1 MRAHNLSITGSLTV
15 SGSKSVDFTDATKGV
30 SGSFRASDIKSALP
44 ANTVSSSAQLSTAIS
59 GSFTEASSSFST
71 RITRNEGT
79 GSSLTTDSGSFST
92 RVTRNEATGS
102 SLTTASSSFSTRV
115 TTEEGNVDT
124 LQSTMTTEQTN
135 IDNLQTDSG
144 SFSTR
149 VTRNEA
155 SASSLTTASSSFS
168 TRMDNSEASGALMN
182 QDLKT
187 SASPTFVNVTAT
199 GTMTAQEFHTEFVSA
214 SIVYKSGST
223 KFGDDI
229 DDTHSFTGS
238 IHQSGSFNL
247 NDGNMTIAD
256 TLTATNIGAFTAA
269 GAIDFDSQN
278 MTNVDINSGT
288 VDAIT
293 SLTVANDVDVG
304 NYKIT
309 SKALE
314 ASDLTAGRVTFA
326 GANGLLADDS
336 DLTFS
341 TATLTATNITGTTIK
356 DFSTISGSATSTGS
370 FGHVYSGKDI
380 FMGSSG
386 DIGVG
391 GTSHSVR
398 IGTTQREWGMVATS
412 SPDVLAI
419 GELPSSM
426 AMYLDNTGKV
436 GIGTSSPDL
445 IGYGGSRGLLSIA
458 STNSGTYSVIELS
471 SYQTSGDQ
479 IIGDIDFY
487 NTSNGS
493 TINARALIRANTDG
507 AIAASE
513 LTFHT
518 STSTSATQKMVI
530 KNDGKVGIG
539 TTSPWEKLSLPYDY
553 KLSFGAA
560 AYHFDI
566 WKDNN
571 GQLPIYFDS
580 SYDNVL
586 ASVNFRMRT
595 DGTPVNAMTILG
607 SGNVGIGITSP
618 VSTLHVYENSTAT
631 DSTAGITIEN
641 AGTGDSII
649 QFLETGTQRWV
660 VGLDNSDSDKFKIS
674 SDGDLNTNARLTID
688 TSGNATFTSGGDTNM
703 YISDSVIDM
712 YSPVAM
718 NSNRL
723 ALGAG
728 SAAAPSLTF
737 QPGPDYDTGMY
748 RTQADH
754 IGFTTGGAN
763 ALTLDSSQKATFAG
777 DVTINGDTI
786 VKSITANGDA
796 STAASANGFSADD
809 WVSIGSMGGAG
820 GHRAKFLFYWN
831 SLTVGSCCH
840 HGYAILECGNMYN
853 GSYNYGYDQYIRLL
867 AQTHHNSFG
876 IKGARLRRDGTTLYL
891 QVQISGAPSAGSFT
905 SYLLEKWG
913 TATQVTPAADAYSG
927 TITQTIAFPTTA
939 EYADVSGYA
948 NNNGDRY
955 FNGTISYNA
964 ASEYTPYP
972 LTLDIAKDA
981 ILSHSKL
988 PDGEYKVDDKEHQL
1002 DHSKLHDYLKVVGE
1016 YDMVPVTEDT
1026 KTLADQGIYETPEQ
1040 EKIVT
1045 RWGRDSG
1052 ATISCLVEVVK
1063 DLMAKVEAL
1072 ENA

>member
-1 MRAHNLSITGSLTV
+1 MALTKVKINLGTEGNLSGSRSIIQSTKTLV
-15 SGSKSVDFTDATKGV
+15 SGS
-30 SGSFRASDIKSALP
+30 
-44 ANTVSSSAQLSTAIS
+44 AQLASRIS
-59 GSFTEASSSFST
+59 GSFTAASSSFST
-71 RITRNEGT
+71 RITAAT
-79 GSSLTTDSGSFST
+79 SSISALKTDSGSFST
-92 RVTRNEATGS
+92 RITTNTSTGS
-102 SLTTASSSFSTRV
+102 ILAGTGNIQGVGTT
-115 TTEEGNVDT
+115 N
-124 LQSTMTTEQTN
+124 
-135 IDNLQTDSG
+135 
-144 SFSTR
+144 
-149 VTRNEA
+149 
-155 SASSLTTASSSFS
+155 
-168 TRMDNSEASGALMN
+168 
-182 QDLKT
+182 
-187 SASPTFVNVTAT
+187 SPTFVNVTAT
-199 GTMTAQEFHTEFVSA
+199 GTVTAQEFHTEFVSA
-214 SIVYKSGST
+214 SIVYRSGST
-223 KFGDDI
+223 KFGDTI

-256 TLTATNIGAFTAA
+256 TLTAGT
-269 GAIDFDSQN
+269 
-278 MTNVDINSGT
+278 VDINAGT

-356 DFSTISGSATSTGS
+356 DFTTISGSSTSTGS
-370 FGHVYSGKDI
+370 FARVHV
-380 FMGSSG
+380 
-386 DIGVG
+386 
-391 GTSHSVR
+391 GTSAATLPVGKAILDVR
-398 IGTTQREWGMVATS
+398 GAGSNSTVDEASLLNLKQETS
-412 SPDVLAI
+412 STTANLRF
-419 GELPSSM
+419 
-426 AMYLDNTGKV
+426 NTATGNAA
-436 GIGTSSPDL
+436 GHIIFSADGFQLRTDANN
-445 IGYGGSRGLLSIA
+445 YTTFA
-458 STNSGTYSVIELS
+458 DSG
-471 SYQTSGDQ
+471 
-479 IIGDIDFY
+479 
-487 NTSNGS
+487 
-493 TINARALIRANTDG
+493 
-507 AIAASE
+507 
-513 LTFHT
+513 H
-518 STSTSATQKMVI
+518 
-530 KNDGKVGIG
+530 VGIG
-539 TTSPWEKLSLPYDY
+539 TTSPDTVNNTLHLYSLTSGHDAGIVLERSGYGKGTIRYSGGPSEGFTLESTTDKAPIRFKVSGSGSSTVAMFISASGNVGIGTTSPDVKLHIINSLSSASIGPFINIGNDWSSNPTYGTTYTSAVIGADQTRTYGGYLELQSQFHSEVESRYSTIQARSDY
-553 KLSFGAA
+553 PDSQVTASLA
-560 AYHFDI
+560 I
-566 WKDNN
+566 NPN
-571 GQLPIYFDS
+571 G
-580 SYDNVL
+580 
-586 ASVNFRMRT
+586 
-595 DGTPVNAMTILG
+595 
-607 SGNVGIGITSP
+607 GNVGIGITSP